1 LPFAPL
7 AFTALAFAVALADNR
22 RVDTVLTLIAADDL
36 ARPDLVRRLDDAV
49 AALRDRLHA
58 LGADVGKADWLAPG
72 RACDLFHCG
81 LDTDLADA
89 GARQVLARD
98 FADLAVDLVV
108 QPSHERRKRLL
119 VADME
124 STIIENEMLDELAEF
139 IGRRE
144 EVAEITRQAMNDE
157 IDFAAALAARVA
169 LLKGMPA
176 TRLDEAARRIRITP
190 GAAALVATMRAHG
203 AYAALVSGG
212 FSIFAEA
219 VQRALAFDEAIAN
232 TLRVENGRLAG
243 VVHEPIVTREAK
255 LAALK
260 RLAADRFLP
269 LSATLAVGDGANDLP
284 MIEAAGLG
292 IAFHA
297 KPAVAARAR
306 VRIDHA
312 DLTALLYAQGYRED
326 EIVDS

>member
-22 RVDTVLTLIAADDL
+22 RVDAVLTLIAAGDL
-36 ARPDLVRRLDDAV
+36 ARPDMVRRLEAAV

-58 LGADVGKADWLAPG
+58 LGADVGRADWLAPG
-72 RACDLFHCG
+72 RACDLFHGG

-89 GARQVLARD
+89 GARQVLASD

-108 QPSHERRKRLL
+108 QLNRERRKRLL

-124 STIIENEMLDELAEF
+124 STIIENEMLDELADF
-139 IGRRE
+139 LGLRD
-144 EVAEITRQAMNDE
+144 EVAEITRQAMNGE

-212 FSIFAEA
+212 FSIFAGA
-219 VQRALAFDEAIAN
+219 VRRALAFDEAIAN
-232 TLRVENGRLAG
+232 TLLVENGSLTGLVR
-243 VVHEPIVTREAK
+243 EPIVTGAAK

-260 RLAADRFLP
+260 RLAAERFLP
-269 LSATLAVGDGANDLP
+269 LSASLAVGDGANDLP

-292 IAFHA
+292 IAFRA

-306 VRIDHA
+306 MRIDHG
-312 DLTALLYAQGYRED
+312 DLTALLYAQGYRD
-326 EIVDS
+326 NEIVDS